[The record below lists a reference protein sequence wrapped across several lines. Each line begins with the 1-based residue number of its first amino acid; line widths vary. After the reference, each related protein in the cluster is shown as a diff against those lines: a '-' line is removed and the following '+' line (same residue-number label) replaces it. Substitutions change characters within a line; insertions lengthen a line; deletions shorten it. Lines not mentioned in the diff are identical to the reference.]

1 MNEIWQVL
9 IQFVFRL
16 TFGMALCMAVT
27 PASLVT
33 AGFYR
38 VHLWV
43 LMGLNTF
50 AALAAL
56 SSGEA
61 MEAAG
66 LPSTPVVGMAI
77 ALAVISYLASVIWL
91 YEKKSL
97 GGAVLY
103 LIAVMGLVGAAM
115 ATPWSEAA
123 GGSGI
128 LLGFLELVSSGGL
141 LGATMAAM
149 LLGHWYLNTPSMALL
164 PLKRLVQIMIAA
176 AVSRTVLAAIG
187 LWLHLGQAGDGPDPQ
202 SMFWVWIAARWV
214 LGLLGAIMMGLLAW
228 YTLKVPNTQSATG
241 ILYAGVIIVFM
252 GELFS
257 QLLSVGQLYPL

>member
-9 IQFVFRL
+9 VQFVFRL

-27 PASLVT
+27 PSKLVT

-56 SSGEA
+56 SSRES
-61 MEAAG
+61 MDDAG
-66 LPSTPVVGMAI
+66 ISASPVIGVAI
-77 ALAVISYLASVIWL
+77 GLAVASYIASVIWL
-91 YEKKSL
+91 YEEEVV
-97 GGAVLY
+97 GGVFLY
-103 LIAVMGLVGAAM
+103 GIALVGLVGAAVS
-115 ATPWSEAA
+115 TPWSEAA
-123 GGSGI
+123 GSLGVVM
-128 LLGFLELVSSGGL
+128 GFLELVSSGML

-164 PLKRLVQIMIAA
+164 PLKRLVQMMIAA
-176 AVSRTVLAAIG
+176 AVVRTVLAGAG
-187 LWLHLGQAGDGPDPQ
+187 LWLHLDEAGGESLE

-241 ILYAGVIIVFM
+241 ILYAGVIVVFM

-257 QLLSVGQLYPL
+257 QLLSVGELYPL

>member
-9 IQFVFRL
+9 VQFVFRL
-16 TFGMALCMAVT
+16 TFGMALCMAIT
-27 PASLVT
+27 PSKLVT

-56 SSGEA
+56 SSQDSMDG
-61 MEAAG
+61 AG
-66 LPSTPVVGMAI
+66 IPAGPVVAVAI
-77 ALAVISYLASVIWL
+77 GLAVASYVGSVIWL
-91 YEKKSL
+91 YEKE
-97 GGAVLY
+97 A
-103 LIAVMGLVGAAM
+103 VGAAILYLVALAGLTGAAL

-123 GGSGI
+123 GSLGVVM
-128 LLGFLELVSSGGL
+128 GFLELVSSGML

-149 LLGHWYLNTPSMALL
+149 FLGHWYLNTPSMALL
-164 PLKRLVQIMIAA
+164 PLRRLVQMMIAA
-176 AVSRTVLAAIG
+176 ALLRTLLAGVG
-187 LWLHLGQAGDGPDPQ
+187 LWLHLDAAGDGSIE
-202 SMFWVWIAARWV
+202 SMFWVWIAARWI
-214 LGLLGAIMMGLLAW
+214 LGLLGAVMMGLLAW

-241 ILYAGVIIVFM
+241 ILYAGVIVVFM

-257 QLLSVGQLYPL
+257 QLLSVGGLYPL